1 MSGMTGDST
10 RCVKAVAHEGVPGSP
25 LQAGPV
31 FAAPYLLGED
41 ERDDVD
47 TYARASNPG
56 WRALESALADLE
68 HASAARVVGSG
79 MSAITVALRSLVAPG
94 GTVVVPSDGYY
105 QVRTYAQEFLAPHG
119 VKVVEM
125 SVAEFGDGTLTDVL
139 VTAPDN
145 SVVLVET
152 PSNPGLDTVDLRAIA
167 TACHVSDA
175 LLLVDNTTATPLGQL
190 PLDLGADVVV
200 ASGTKSLSG
209 HSDLLFGYIAVAD
222 PELLPAIDRER
233 LLSGTVLGPFET
245 WLAHRSLGT
254 AGLRF
259 ERQCANALAVAGM
272 LLEHAAVTDVRYP
285 GLAGD
290 PAHAVAAGQMSRRPP
305 RHLPATRPRRG
316 APLRPRGHARRT
328 RHQLRRYPHDSGSSR
343 TMGRCGAGGIRPV
356 VVRNR
361 GHRGSARRSR
371 RGAEGDDPPPRETGA
386 RGDIAGCPAPPA

>member
-1 MSGMTGDST
+1 MSRTPGDST
-10 RCVKAVAHEGVPGSP
+10 RCVNAVAQEGIPGSP

-41 ERDDVD
+41 ERDDID

-56 WRALESALADLE
+56 WRALESALAALE

-79 MSAITVALRSLVAPG
+79 MSAITVALRSLTSPG

-105 QVRTYAQEFLAPHG
+105 QVRLFASEFLALHG
-119 VKVVEM
+119 IDVHEL
-125 SVAEFGDGTLTDVL
+125 SVAEFGDGSLERVL
-139 VTAPDN
+139 DSAGPGAI
-145 SVVLVET
+145 VLAET
-152 PSNPGLDTVDLRAIA
+152 PSNPGLDTVDLRA
-167 TACHVSDA
+167 TADACRGAGA

-222 PELLPAIDRER
+222 TELLPAIDRER

-259 ERQCANALAVAGM
+259 ERQCANAFAVAEM
-272 LLEHAAVTDVRYP
+272 LRAHPAVTGVRYP
-285 GLAGD
+285 GLGTD
-290 PAHAVAAGQMSRRPP
+290 PAHAVAARQMSRFGPLVTFRLSD
-305 RHLPATRPRRG
+305 REQVHRFVRAATLVAPAT
-316 APLRPRGHARRT
+316 
-328 RHQLRRYPHDSGSSR
+328 SF
-343 TMGRCGAGGIRPV
+343 GGIHTTADRRARWGDAVPEGFVRLSCGIEDTPDLLADLDAALAVASASGPV
-356 VVRNR
+356 
-361 GHRGSARRSR
+361 SR
-371 RGAEGDDPPPRETGA
+371 A
-386 RGDIAGCPAPPA
+386 

>member
-1 MSGMTGDST
+1 MSRMTGDST

-56 WRALESALADLE
+56 WRALESALAALE

-105 QVRTYAQEFLAPHG
+105 QVRKFATEYLAPHG
-119 VKVVEM
+119 IEVHEL
-125 SVAEFGDGTLTDVL
+125 SVAEFADGSLRRVL
-139 VTAPDN
+139 DGAGKGA
-145 SVVLVET
+145 VVLAET
-152 PSNPGLDTVDLRAIA
+152 PSNPGLDTVDLRA
-167 TACHVSDA
+167 TAAACRRARA
-175 LLLVDNTTATPLGQL
+175 LLLVDNTTATPLGQR

-209 HSDLLFGYIAVAD
+209 HSDLLFGYVAVAD
-222 PELLPAIDRER
+222 PGLLPAIDRER

-259 ERQCANALAVAGM
+259 ERQCANALAVAAM
-272 LLEHAAVTDVRYP
+272 LLGHPAVTDVRYP
-285 GLAGD
+285 GLVSD
-290 PAHAVAAGQMSRRPP
+290 RAHAVAAGQMSRFGPLLTFR
-305 RHLPATRPRRG
+305 LPGRDEVHRFVRAATLV
-316 APLRPRGHARRT
+316 APT
-328 RHQLRRYPHDSGSSR
+328 TSF
-343 TMGRCGAGGIRPV
+343 GGIHTTADRRARWGDAVPEGF
-356 VVRNR
+356 VRLSCGIEDTADLLADLDAALN
-361 GHRGSARRSR
+361 AR
-371 RGAEGDDPPPRETGA
+371 
-386 RGDIAGCPAPPA
+386 

>member
-105 QVRTYAQEFLAPHG
+105 QVRAYAQEFLAPHG

-139 VTAPDN
+139 VTAPDT
-145 SVVLVET
+145 SAVLVET

-272 LLEHAAVTDVRYP
+272 LLEHPAVTDVRYP

-290 PAHAVAAGQMSRRPP
+290 PAHAVAAGQMSRFGPLVTFRLPG
-305 RHLPATRPRRG
+305 RDEVHRFVRAATLVAPAT
-316 APLRPRGHARRT
+316 
-328 RHQLRRYPHDSGSSR
+328 SF
-343 TMGRCGAGGIRPV
+343 GGIHTTADRRARWGDAVPEGF
-356 VVRNR
+356 VRLSC
-361 GHRGSARRSR
+361 GIEDTADLLADLDAALKETTLHRGRPEP
-371 RGAEGDDPPPRETGA
+371 AET
-386 RGDIAGCPAPPA
+386 